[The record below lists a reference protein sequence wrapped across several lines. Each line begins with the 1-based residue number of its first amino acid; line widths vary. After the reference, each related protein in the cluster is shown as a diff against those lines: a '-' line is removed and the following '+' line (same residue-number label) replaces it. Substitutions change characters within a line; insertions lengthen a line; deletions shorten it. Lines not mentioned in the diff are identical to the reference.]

1 MVELSEQERIAL
13 AYQAVFGT
21 GDGAKVLADLF
32 EFCGLFDPIHQG
44 EATHDT
50 AFFLG
55 ARSVALRIREQL
67 AREVGKKD
75 VRDAT
80 AES

>member
-1 MVELSEQERIAL
+1 MADLSEHDKLTI

-21 GDGAKVLADLF
+21 GEGAKVLADLF

-44 EATHDT
+44 ESTHDT

-55 ARSVALRIREQL
+55 ARSVALRIRERL
-67 AREVGKKD
+67 AEEVGKKET
-75 VRDAT
+75 RDAT